1 MQDFR
6 LQQQL
11 LAPRTAAVELDRGED
26 AFFIQAAVQVDFA
39 VAGALELFKNHF
51 IHAAASVDQRSG
63 DDGER
68 TAFFDIARRTKEAL
82 GAVQSVGIDT
92 AREHLAAGRHDVV
105 VGAGQAG
112 DGIEQ
117 DYHVLFQ
124 FDQTLGALDHHFG
137 DVHVARGWFIEGGGD
152 DLAPDRALHF
162 GDLFRT
168 LVYQQHHQVHVGI
181 VGRDR
186 MRNMLHHHR
195 LATLGRRHQQGALA
209 AADRSDQINHAAGDV
224 FLTLDV
230 ALKLHLL
237 GGKQRREVFEHYLV
251 LVRIGRA
258 PIDFVEL
265 VQRKVAF
272 AVLGCAHFAFH
283 HVAGVQVEAPHL
295 AGTDVNIIG
304 TGGVI
309 AVGVAQKTKAVGQ
322 DLQHAVGKYLFAHFG
337 ALLDDGAHQLLLAH
351 AASVFDFELFGL
363 LEHFGDVQHFEF
375 IEVHGRRIPQKR

>member
-1 MQDFR
+1 
-6 LQQQL
+6 
-11 LAPRTAAVELDRGED
+11 
-26 AFFIQAAVQVDFA
+26 
-39 VAGALELFKNHF
+39 
-51 IHAAASVDQRSG
+51 
-63 DDGER
+63 
-68 TAFFDIARRTKEAL
+68 
-82 GAVQSVGIDT
+82 
-92 AREHLAAGRHDVV
+92 
-105 VGAGQAG
+105 
-112 DGIEQ
+112 
-117 DYHVLFQ
+117 
-124 FDQTLGALDHHFG
+124 
-137 DVHVARGWFIEGGGD
+137 
-152 DLAPDRALHF
+152 
-162 GDLFRT
+162 
-168 LVYQQHHQVHVGI
+168 
-181 VGRDR
+181 